1 MVLYGIVSV
10 IIVSPGPLVCP
21 GDKEVA
27 TNIFLSSAYAYVHMC
42 IYIYIYIY
50 IVYVNM
56 YIEEG
61 YCNAAA

>member
-42 IYIYIYIY
+42 IYIYI
-50 IVYVNM
+50 VYVNM